1 MDKEGLKTDGR
12 TTRNFLR
19 VLLLCLSFCF
29 LHPPFSTAQQQEIA
43 TQNAVKVNAQ
53 KRLAEIERQTK
64 ALSGDIV
71 RSERDL
77 RVARSAIEAK
87 RKVAR
92 DLDRETRRITSE
104 MNAGQRTV
112 KELESSLDEMRR
124 DYSRMVY
131 EAWKSRKTT
140 GPTLFLLSAKDFND
154 ASRRLYFIRRY
165 NRAREE
171 KGARIDSLAGS
182 LRLEIESLAA
192 RKEEVAGLKKESDG
206 LIASLAREQ
215 AGYETALRKL
225 SGNRKKLET
234 EAKKE
239 RQKIAAAQREI
250 ERIMAR
256 QTQEARKT
264 PMSEAEVAL
273 SGQFGDNKGRLPWPT
288 GAPGLILHR
297 FGKERSAD
305 GIESDFKGLIIAA
318 TPASDVKAVFEGTV
332 TWISDLGQYDKCV
345 MVRSGEYVVGYGNIA
360 TPAVKSGDKVSLGQ
374 SLGQVTASDNRDRH
388 LVLLWMQ
395 RGNEVLNPEQW
406 LR

>member
-1 MDKEGLKTDGR
+1 
-12 TTRNFLR
+12 LR
-19 VLLLCLSFCF
+19 GFCVA
-29 LHPPFSTAQQQEIA
+29 LASLTIASAQQKEIA
-43 TQNAVKVNAQ
+43 TQNAVKESAQ
-53 KRLAEIERQTK
+53 KRLAEIERQSK

-87 RKVAR
+87 RKVAA

-104 MNAGQRTV
+104 MNADQRTV
-112 KELESSLDEMRR
+112 EKHESSLRALKR
-124 DYSRMVY
+124 DYGRMVR
-131 EAWKSRKTT
+131 EAWKSSKTS
-140 GPTLFLLSAKDFND
+140 GPALFLLSARDFND

-165 NRAREE
+165 NRARAE
-171 KGARIDSLAGS
+171 KGAQIDSLAGS
-182 LRLEIESLAA
+182 LRLEIERLAA
-192 RKEEVAGLKKESDG
+192 RKEELAGLKKESDG

-215 AGYETALRKL
+215 AGYETSLRTL
-225 SGNRKKLET
+225 GGNRKKLEA

-239 RQKIAAAQREI
+239 RQKIAAAQKEI

-256 QTQEARKT
+256 QAQEAKKST
-264 PMSEAEVAL
+264 MSEADVVL

-288 GAPGLILHR
+288 GAPGLILHH

-318 TPASDVKAVFEGTV
+318 SPASEVKAVFEGTV

-360 TPAVKSGDKVSLGQ
+360 TPAVKSGDKVARGQ
-374 SLGQVTASDNRDRH
+374 SLGQVTGSDNKDRH